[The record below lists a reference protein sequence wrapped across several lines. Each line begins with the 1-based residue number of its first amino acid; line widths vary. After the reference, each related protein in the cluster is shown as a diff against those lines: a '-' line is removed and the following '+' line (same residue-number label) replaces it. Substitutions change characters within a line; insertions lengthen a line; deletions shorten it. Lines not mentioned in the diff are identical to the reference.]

1 MKTILF
7 FFLMAVSMTG
17 HGQWKKPS
25 DQDIKSKLSP
35 LQYKVTQKDGTEPPF
50 KNEYWDN
57 HREGIYVDIVSGEP
71 LFSSLDKF
79 DSGTG
84 WPSFTKP
91 IEAGLVTEKSDR
103 SFFSVR
109 TEVRSKIADSHL
121 GHVFNDGPAPTKM
134 RYCMNSASLKFV
146 AKEDL
151 VKEGYEKFVPLFE
164 KKKISETPSALN
176 KATESIVLAGGCFWC
191 MEGPFE
197 KLEGVIDVVSGYT
210 GGNIKSPSYEDVSS
224 GKSGHA
230 EVVEVTYDP
239 KKASL
244 EQILSIYWKNIDP
257 TVENAQFCDHGS
269 QYRTEIFYS
278 TNHQKELAEASLSEM
293 KKKFKNVYTK
303 VSPLSEFYRAEEYH
317 QDYHSKNPLR
327 YKFYRNNCGRDKRLK
342 EIWGS

>member
-1 MKTILF
+1 MKSILF
-7 FFLMAVSMTG
+7 FFLMGLSMTV

-35 LQYKVTQKDGTEPPF
+35 LQYKVTQKEGTEPPF

-91 IEAGLVTEKSDR
+91 LEAGLVTEKSDR

-134 RYCMNSASLKFV
+134 RYCMNSASLRFIS
-146 AKEDL
+146 KEDL
-151 VKEGYEKFVPLFE
+151 AKEGYEKFVPLFE
-164 KKKISETPSALN
+164 KKKTSDAPSGLN
-176 KATESIVLAGGCFWC
+176 QATESIVLAGGCFWC

-197 KLEGVIDVVSGYT
+197 KLAGVIDVVSGYA
-210 GGNIKSPSYEDVSS
+210 GGTLKNPSYETVSS

-230 EVVEVTYDP
+230 EVVQVTYDP

-244 EQILSIYWKNIDP
+244 EQIISTYWKNIDP
-257 TVENAQFCDHGS
+257 TVENGQFCDHGS

-278 TNHQKELAEASLSEM
+278 TPYQQELAEASLAEM

-327 YKFYRNNCGRDKRLK
+327 YKFYRNNCGRDQRLR
-342 EIWGS
+342 EIWGQ